1 MANLLT
7 IFISTSVAALIWF
20 TLAEGLNFSYSGAT
34 GPDYWGSLSPVYNI
48 CSNGMAQSPID
59 IVKDKLIFN
68 PSLGSLST
76 VYNDTNATFI
86 NNLFNVELQFG
97 KEVGEV
103 TIDGNT
109 YTLKRLHWHT
119 PSEHTI
125 DGRYYDAEFHM
136 VHASEDG
143 NITVVAILYEYGAS
157 DSFLDQIICQL
168 DQLAREASGRIPIEL
183 VKATSILLST
193 KNYVRYWGSLTAPPC
208 SENVLWNV
216 LVEVREMTIEQEEAL
231 KAPLDESCK
240 YNSRPTQPPNGRYA

>member
-34 GPDYWGSLSPVYNI
+34 GPDYWGSLSPAYNI

-103 TIDGNT
+103 TIDGNN
-109 YTLKRLHWHT
+109 
-119 PSEHTI
+119 
-125 DGRYYDAEFHM
+125 YDAEFHM

-143 NITVVAILYEYGAS
+143 NITVMAILYECGAS
-157 DSFLDQIICQL
+157 DPFLDQIICQL

-183 VKATSILLST
+183 VKVTSILQTT
-193 KNYVRYWGSLTAPPC
+193 KNYFRYWGSLTTPC

-240 YNSRPTQPPNGRYA
+240 YNSRPAQPPNGRYVETSSTS